1 MRCRPSTASSC
12 IGDDELNRFLRQRYF
27 PKLTEAAWR
36 RQCDVARTFP
46 DFLRQQG
53 AMPVMELVGEKGERY
68 RAIGNAPM
76 RRSVPRIGRND
87 PCHCGSGK
95 KYKHCCFGA
104 DGERLRQS
112 SDIEGVTRQERQ
124 ESPEE
129 YPSQT

>member
-27 PKLTEAAWR
+27 PKLAEAAWR
-36 RQCDVARTFP
+36 RQCDVARPFP

-76 RRSVPRIGRND
+76 RRSVPASDATIPAIAAEVRSTSTAALK
-87 PCHCGSGK
+87 PMASGS
-95 KYKHCCFGA
+95 A
-104 DGERLRQS
+104 SR
-112 SDIEGVTRQERQ
+112 
-124 ESPEE
+124 
-129 YPSQT
+129 